1 MKTTAAALREL
12 QDYWDSLSPKPNVKE
27 IARMANMSYSTAA
40 RYLNGTTKQG
50 LPDSVRALARALNR
64 EDIMAEVSAG
74 MPTQT
79 TDAWLI
85 LEVQRQAR
93 EENLEELNHERQLR
107 KESEARFE
115 KHLADKDEHISQL
128 VARIAKL
135 EANNGKLYTSLS
147 HAEKRRTKYEITAL
161 ILLVALGLYFIIFDL
176 PHPDYGLTEV
186 FLGFMEKFK

>member
-27 IARMANMSYSTAA
+27 IARMAGMSYSTAA

-50 LPDSVRALARALNR
+50 LPDSVRALARALDR
-64 EDIMAEVSAG
+64 EDIMSDVPSG

-93 EENLEELNHERQLR
+93 EENLEELNNERKLR
-107 KESEARFE
+107 KESEARFD
-115 KHLADKDEHISQL
+115 KHLADKDEHIRQL

-135 EANNGKLYTSLS
+135 EENNGKLNEAFK
-147 HAEKRRTKYEITAL
+147 HAENRRTKYEI
-161 ILLVALGLYFIIFDL
+161 VALGVIVAFALYFIIFDL
-176 PHPDYGLTEV
+176 PHPGNGLTQALINL
-186 FLGFMEKFK
+186 FN